1 MTVMNR
7 NLNLIL
13 ICWAQLPPGL
23 HDKVA
28 IDVHTDPYGLRP
40 TVVVVDKSGRK
51 WMALLEPMVMEGVE
65 VNAKLPDTFVAELCA
80 VV

>member
-7 NLNLIL
+7 NLIL
-13 ICWAQLPPGL
+13 ICWSQLPPGL
-23 HDKVA
+23 HDKVD
-28 IDVHTDPYGLRP
+28 IDVKTDPYGLRP
-40 TVVVVDKSGRK
+40 TVVVADKAGRK
-51 WMALLEPMVMEGVE
+51 WTTLLEPMDVEGVE